1 MKQPKANKTEEK
13 KQEESNLPQV
23 KKKYSLRLFMLIISG
38 LSTAAGAVLFG
49 FYFMTT
55 NMAFGL
61 PSVFMVG
68 GGIFAFRYYWSHTD
82 DVITEHI
89 GVVSKVQVNS
99 MCIYQDRVIF
109 EDVASPEGYPW
120 ECMNDHKKYYVNIWD
135 LIEKKLVPFTLPDQQ
150 YYDPVVF
157 AERVLALPAHRKI
170 FRQREKLFQKIKT
183 ALLVVGIL
191 VVWLL
196 IMTTSGD

>member
-1 MKQPKANKTEEK
+1 MKKKTEEK
-13 KQEESNLPQV
+13 KPEESNLPQV
-23 KKKYSLRLFMLIISG
+23 KKKYSLRLFMLVVSG
-38 LSTAAGAVLFG
+38 LSTVVGAVLFG
-49 FYFMTT
+49 FYFM
-55 NMAFGL
+55 NQNIAFGL
-61 PSVFMVG
+61 PSILMVG
-68 GGIFAFRYYWSHTD
+68 GGIFVFKYYWSHAD
-82 DVITEHI
+82 DVVTEHI
-89 GVVSKVQVNS
+89 GAVSKVQVNS

-109 EDVASPEGYPW
+109 EDVHEPEGFPW
-120 ECMNDHKKYYVNIWD
+120 ECMNDHKKYYVNIWGTAFNQN
-135 LIEKKLVPFTLPDQQ
+135 INRLVPFTLPDQQ

-196 IMTTSGD
+196 IMTTSGS